1 MQRQSTIREIFD
13 NISMQVIS
21 FLEGHVGISD
31 VEFVERQGVAEAS
44 ISKWEE
50 ENSPIQLPDDYKA
63 FLQIS
68 DGLQLGWKIK
78 KNDQI
83 FSLGAMNLN
92 RLRDIKR
99 IKGET
104 FTFGALGEDSADESS
119 EEEQDDEIF
128 AFEID

>member
-1 MQRQSTIREIFD
+1 
-13 NISMQVIS
+13 MQVIS
-21 FLEGHVGISD
+21 FLEGHIGISD

-44 ISKWEE
+44 IAKWEE
-50 ENSPIQLPDDYKA
+50 ENTPIQLPDDYKA

-83 FSLGAMNLN
+83 FTLGAMNLN

-99 IKGET
+99 IRGET
-104 FTFGALGEDSADESS
+104 FTFGALGEDSADETS
-119 EEEQDDEIF
+119 EEEQDE
-128 AFEID
+128 